1 MRYLVNRMVI
11 MALFASVFGGQL
23 APYAVAATG
32 QATAESL
39 ATVTVQS
46 SSTSE
51 MTGYDGVVEA
61 VRQTSVAAQVAGA
74 ITALYVKPGDKVVNG
89 QLLARIDARTAAQ
102 GAVASQAQ
110 AQSARAALDL
120 ATRDVERQRHL
131 YAQHYISQAALERAE
146 TQFRATSIKAPYAGV
161 IAEVPLAEGDMATP
175 GKVILTMYDPSA
187 LRVTAHVPQAAL
199 ASDDS
204 DIRLELPGLPK
215 EQQWLLH
222 RQIHIMPTADASTH
236 TAQVRIALVDE
247 APLSQSPVAGIHATT
262 HSDTH
267 SGITPGMF
275 ARVWLP
281 GRNIGIARL
290 YVPVSAIVR
299 REEMTGVYVV
309 QQGQQGQQV
318 LVRQVRLGR
327 VQQQMIEIVAGL
339 SAGERVAV
347 DAQSAIRRLK

>member
-1 MRYLVNRMVI
+1 MRLP
-11 MALFASVFGGQL
+11 LFTLS
-23 APYAVAATG
+23 
-32 QATAESL
+32 
-39 ATVTVQS
+39 
-46 SSTSE
+46 
-51 MTGYDGVVEA
+51 
-61 VRQTSVAAQVAGA
+61 
-74 ITALYVKPGDKVVNG
+74 
-89 QLLARIDARTAAQ
+89 
-102 GAVASQAQ
+102 
-110 AQSARAALDL
+110 QSARAALDL

-146 TQFRATSIKAPYAGV
+146 TQFRATTAQLTAQMAQASIAHIQADLTSIKAPYAGV

-318 LVRQVRLGR
+318 LLRQVRLGR